1 MRNFYRGVMYCI
13 GLVILSLGI
22 ILNTKT
28 GLGVSPIISI
38 AYSISKIGD
47 INLGTTTLCIYI
59 LCVAGQIALRGKRF
73 RAFDLLQ
80 LPMSVVFSWVIN
92 VFNNMI
98 NINSNNLVV
107 NLLLLAAAIILTGIG
122 VAITVQMNFV
132 PNAADGL
139 TQAFGEKIGTSLGLA
154 KNIIDVASVSITLI
168 IGMIF
173 AGKVIGVGIGTL
185 AAVLGVGRAIALFNT
200 LFKKRMLALVSYQ

>member
-1 MRNFYRGVMYCI
+1 MRNFYRGVVYCI

-38 AYSISKIGD
+38 PYSISKVWN

-59 LCVAGQIALRGKRF
+59 LCVAGQMALRGKRF
-73 RAFDLLQ
+73 RTFDLLQ
-80 LPMSVVFSWVIN
+80 IPMSVVFSWAIN
-92 VFNNMI
+92 VFNNML
-98 NINSNNLVV
+98 NINSNNFVL
-107 NLLLLAAAIILTGIG
+107 NLLLLAAAIMLTGIG
-122 VAITVQMNFV
+122 VAITIQMNFV

-154 KNIIDVASVSITLI
+154 KNIIDVASVSITVLI
-168 IGMIF
+168 GIVF
-173 AGKVIGVGIGTL
+173 AGKVIGIGIGTL
-185 AAVLGVGRAIALFNT
+185 AAVLGVGRAIALFNA
-200 LFKKRMLALVSYQ
+200 LFKKRMLALVSYE